1 MISLT
6 ETLTPK
12 QMKHTKHNRNLAHG
26 RRGFTL
32 IELLVVIA
40 IIGVLAGML
49 MPALGKAKQKAYI
62 AKANTE
68 ISGIATAISQYRQ
81 DNSRWPTTRVIRTTG
96 VSAASPDFTYGTFG
110 LSTGGNPNA
119 YVNKRTGVATEV
131 ASGFNAG
138 LVQANNSQLMSIL
151 MDIKNWNGKQKGNP
165 ENPQGTPYL
174 TAKFTD
180 VVGGP
185 GVGPDGVYRD
195 PWGAPYFVTID
206 QDFNESCRDAF
217 YGSDGVSNSQPGAAG
232 GAKGLSGLFQAD
244 SNSANSWESRTPV
257 MVWSLGPDGAADN
270 KATSNAGLNK
280 DNITNWK

>member
-1 MISLT
+1 MRGSARG
-6 ETLTPK
+6 
-12 QMKHTKHNRNLAHG
+12 KH
-26 RRGFTL
+26 GFTL

-68 ISGIATAISQYRQ
+68 VSGIATAISQYRQ

-131 ASGFNAG
+131 ASGSNPSLA
-138 LVQANNSQLMSIL
+138 QANNSQLMAIL
-151 MDIKNWNGKQKGNP
+151 MDIKSWNGKQKGNP

-180 VVGGP
+180 MVNAP

-195 PWGAPYFVTID
+195 PWGAPYIVTLD

-217 YGSDGVSNSQPGAAG
+217 YGKDAVSNTQPGGTG
-232 GAKGLSGLFQAD
+232 GSKGYNGLFLAD
-244 SNSANSWESRTPV
+244 PNSPSSWESRTPV
-257 MVWSLGPDGAADN
+257 MVWSLGPDGAADDN
-270 KATSNAGLNK
+270 VASNAGVNK